1 MTTTSLPTQSA
12 KDRIVDAI
20 DIETFF
26 YCKDEA
32 EAKQLAK
39 ALMLEMSLPQGDIV
53 FLEHNGLGARV
64 RLRSYVHLPGDHY
77 CWLEDNA
84 EEKT

>member
-1 MTTTSLPTQSA
+1 MTATSLPTPSA

-26 YCKDEA
+26 YCKDES
-32 EAKQLAK
+32 EAKQLAN
-39 ALMLEMSLPQGDIV
+39 ALMAEMSLPQGDIV

-64 RLRSYVHLPGDHY
+64 RLRSYIHLPGDHY
-77 CWLEDNA
+77 RWLESA
-84 EEKT
+84 PEEQL